1 MRKAIV
7 LVLLIV
13 LGTMPLQTSAQ
24 VSVPAVDLQCVSL
37 DGEIIY
43 EDGVADNSNA
53 SSNDTTDS
61 DGDNRPY
68 VFIDTLV

>member
-24 VSVPAVDLQCVSL
+24 VSVPAVDLYCTNL
-37 DGEIIY
+37 DGE
-43 EDGVADNSNA
+43 NK
-53 SSNDTTDS
+53 T
-61 DGDNRPY
+61 GDAGPLAWLSL
-68 VFIDTLV
+68 IHI